1 MPLALPW
8 LLLLA
13 RGLVGSVAQLLA
25 LCAPSCAVAAGGV
38 GWGGAVPACSPSPP
52 CPAVTAGLTACRTH
66 SHYHQSPWPL
76 LILAAKMHE
85 MAPNNCSLKG
95 SRHEIAQPC
104 TPALNCP
111 RLGPWTSQSARP
123 AWLLLMS
130 WHPSPV
136 CTGHGELSAPSGGGR
151 LWLQLILCLSYSG
164 VWALL
169 SEGPQGTVRSGKGK
183 CVSALF
189 SCLGG
194 AGCLDLSPLPSE
206 DLFGVR
212 QWELA
217 ANCATGKLSD
227 IAALLQT
234 PRQPLLAREM
244 QRSRLPCAWVEG
256 LFPSVMLH

>member
-25 LCAPSCAVAAGGV
+25 LCAPSSVVAAAGA
-38 GWGGAVPACSPSPP
+38 GWGGAEPACSPAPP
-52 CPAVTAGLTACRTH
+52 CPAVTAGLTACRT
-66 SHYHQSPWPL
+66 HYHQSPWPL

-85 MAPNNCSLKG
+85 MARNNCSLKG
-95 SRHEIAQPC
+95 SRHEISPALHPR
-104 TPALNCP
+104 PALNCP
-111 RLGPWTSQSARP
+111 RLGPLTLQSARP
-123 AWLLLMS
+123 ASLLLVS
-130 WHPSPV
+130 WLPSPV
-136 CTGHGELSAPSGGGR
+136 CTGHGELSASSGGGR

-169 SEGPQGTVRSGKGK
+169 PKGPQGTVRSGKGK

-206 DLFGVR
+206 D
-212 QWELA
+212 
-217 ANCATGKLSD
+217 
-227 IAALLQT
+227 
-234 PRQPLLAREM
+234 
-244 QRSRLPCAWVEG
+244 
-256 LFPSVMLH
+256 